1 MVKITLRNPIAL
13 ILFAYLVVT
22 FLHLACGTFLGFE
35 RLREQ
40 RGFALQHVL
49 RMSKPLLKDGRVHEL
64 AKYLGDAQSTG
75 LVDYYQL
82 IGKGRNDSAGV
93 APALRPSSPDP
104 VLEQDGWTWGRQD
117 AGELSLRLASGYG
130 YAFRFRAAME
140 AEAERAPIDLV
151 FVILACAVALGFTTP
166 RPAFAPRRESRLAKV
181 ARQEA
186 PKKSI
191 DAGDFTGVCGRAA
204 LFNQAELAAG
214 SDPAAFFSSLDEFFA
229 DASAV
234 LARYRGRLL
243 GAHGH
248 EILFYFAEK
257 NPALDCRLAAAAV
270 RDLADLAARRGF
282 RFGSVLAHGRL
293 HGAQLISGFALLG
306 TPVEETAELLLR
318 REDGL
323 FVTDSFA
330 AQIGLTGTSKKGVRA
345 LPAAPLFGDA
355 LVSARTGDVGSLTF
369 HRGDESLTELLR
381 SLASGS
387 WEKEAY
393 VSAVGELRQVQCR
406 RCGPSVVD
414 SYRAL
419 LAGELARKDSYRLS
433 SAVALAATL
442 LSRSQIDRAL
452 EKLFLQA
459 ASVKD
464 RRVRANAVELFTK
477 FFPEREIPELR
488 PLIRDEDNRVSANA
502 LIKAACERFDEK
514 VISRIDDRIR
524 GGSVAHVASALHAMG
539 EIALYYRRHD
549 PLFLGSKISFLRLF
563 DGVSALASHPNS
575 MIRRQALIAAHKL
588 ASEPVDARLRE
599 LFANCN
605 DPELLSLFGTVYGW
619 RKDTERAA
627 A

>member
-1 MVKITLRNPIAL
+1 MAKITLRNPVTL
-13 ILFAYLVVT
+13 IFSAYLAVL
-22 FLHLACGTFLGFE
+22 FLHLACGTFFGYE
-35 RLREQ
+35 RHRED

-49 RMSKPLLKDGRVHEL
+49 RMSKPLMKDGRVHEL
-64 AKYLGDAQSTG
+64 AKYLSDAQSTG
-75 LVDYYQL
+75 LVDFYQL
-82 IGKGRNDSAGV
+82 TGKGHDDSAGA
-93 APALRPSSPDP
+93 APAVRPSSPDP
-104 VLEQDGWTWGRQD
+104 VLEQDGWAWGRSD
-117 AGELSLRLASGYG
+117 AGELSLRLASGFG
-130 YAFRFRAAME
+130 YAFRFRAALG
-140 AEAERAPIDLV
+140 AEAARAPIDFA
-151 FVILACAVALGFTTP
+151 FVILACVVALGFAAP
-166 RPAFAPRRESRLAKV
+166 RPAYLPRRESRLAKV
-181 ARQEA
+181 ARQEP
-186 PKKSI
+186 PKKSP

-204 LFNQAELAAG
+204 LFNQAEFATG
-214 SDPAAFFSSLDEFFA
+214 SDPAAFFASLDEFFA

-257 NPALDCRLAAAAV
+257 NPGLDCQLASAAS
-270 RDLADLAARRGF
+270 RDLAGLAARRGF
-282 RFGSVLAHGRL
+282 RFGAVLAHGQL

-306 TPVEETAELLLR
+306 SPVEETAELLHR
-318 REDGL
+318 REDGV

-330 AQIGLTGTSKKGVRA
+330 KQIGLTAPSKKGVRA
-345 LPAAPLFGDA
+345 LPAAPGFGGALEAARVGSFGD
-355 LVSARTGDVGSLTF
+355 LSF
-369 HRGDESLTELLR
+369 HRGDDALTELLR

-387 WEKEAY
+387 WDKEHY
-393 VSAVGELRQVQCR
+393 VSVVGDLRQMQCR
-406 RCGPSVVD
+406 RCGPGVVD
-414 SYRAL
+414 AYRGL

-477 FFPEREIPELR
+477 FFPEREVPELR

-514 VISRIDDRIR
+514 VISRIDERVR

-539 EIALYYRRHD
+539 EIALYYRHHD

-563 DGVSALASHPNS
+563 DGVNALASHPNS

-588 ASEPVDARLRE
+588 GSEPIDARLRE
-599 LFANCN
+599 LFAGCE
-605 DPELLSLFGTVYGW
+605 DPELLSLFGSIYGW